1 MSRVPL
7 CIFMLLALM
16 HCSSAQTTGD
26 QASAVGQI
34 SFENS
39 GAAAAQGDF
48 LAAVAQLHNFEYEA
62 AADLFRKAQQADPGF
77 AMAYWGEAMTHNHPI
92 WMEQDRDAARGVLAR
107 LGETAD
113 ARLAK
118 APTPR
123 EKDYLRTLDVL
134 FGDGDKDARDRRYA
148 DAMLALA
155 RAYPDDVDANAFAA
169 LALLGT
175 AHEGRE
181 FSIYMRAAAMLEPF
195 VERSPQHPGLRHY
208 LIHSFDDP
216 IHAPLGL
223 RAAAA
228 YSTIAPKAAHAQHMC
243 SHIFMA
249 LGMWDDV
256 VAANETAI
264 ALTRQAAADRPPSP
278 CGHYPFW
285 LMYGYLQQ
293 GRNREAHQMVLDCQR
308 AAAAGDGAGW
318 AAFAS
323 MRSRYL
329 IDAEEWTSDLVAL
342 QVPPGNDA
350 AIFTSEYANGFV
362 AVRRGDLPA
371 ARRALSAM
379 EAARRTLANA
389 PMPVGDAHAGMAT
402 QAEREARRRQIMR
415 DEIGIMLGSAEGAV
429 NDGIRRLA
437 QLAPLED
444 DLPYEFGPPA
454 IDKPTWELLGEMYL
468 RVVDTRNARL
478 AFEKSLR
485 RAPGRVNSLE
495 GLLEAVSLAGDESKR
510 AEIRTQL
517 EQIRR
522 RADRKPPIGR

>member
-1 MSRVPL
+1 
-7 CIFMLLALM
+7 
-16 HCSSAQTTGD
+16 
-26 QASAVGQI
+26 
-34 SFENS
+34 
-39 GAAAAQGDF
+39 
-48 LAAVAQLHNFEYEA
+48 
-62 AADLFRKAQQADPGF
+62 
-77 AMAYWGEAMTHNHPI
+77 
-92 WMEQDRDAARGVLAR
+92 
-107 LGETAD
+107 
-113 ARLAK
+113 
-118 APTPR
+118 
-123 EKDYLRTLDVL
+123 
-134 FGDGDKDARDRRYA
+134 
-148 DAMLALA
+148 
-155 RAYPDDVDANAFAA
+155 
-169 LALLGT
+169 
-175 AHEGRE
+175 
-181 FSIYMRAAAMLEPF
+181 
-195 VERSPQHPGLRHY
+195 
-208 LIHSFDDP
+208 
-216 IHAPLGL
+216 
-223 RAAAA
+223 
-228 YSTIAPKAAHAQHMC
+228 
-243 SHIFMA
+243 
-249 LGMWDDV
+249 
-256 VAANETAI
+256 
-264 ALTRQAAADRPPSP
+264 
-278 CGHYPFW
+278 
-285 LMYGYLQQ
+285 
-293 GRNREAHQMVLDCQR
+293 MVLDCQR
-308 AAAAGDGAGW
+308 AAAAGDGAEW

-389 PMPVGDAHAGMAT
+389 PMPVGDAQAGMAT

-522 RADRKPPIGR
+522 RADRQPPIGR